1 VTVTRFTR
9 GERVRTTAQAVPP
22 AAAGVVV
29 TVMKSLTKQG
39 PDMYQVRIGAQKYVL
54 SDEELQ
60 PR

>member
-1 VTVTRFTR
+1 VK
-9 GERVRTTAQAVPP
+9 TTAQAVPP
-22 AAAGVVV
+22 EKGGIVV

-39 PDMYQVRIGAQKYVL
+39 PDLYEVRIGAQRYVL